1 MQISGIAFFVPGQPV
16 AKGRPRAFKM
26 KNGNIGAYSPGKT
39 VEYEDA
45 VRLQARKVMPE
56 QIYDCPL
63 RVHIQFY
70 MTRPASK
77 PKKAVRPT
85 TKPDIDNLAKA
96 ITDAMNGLIYADDS
110 RICEMV
116 LAKYYEPDSR
126 KVGVR
131 VQVME
136 LEG

>member
-1 MQISGIAFFVPGQPV
+1 MQIGGIAFFVPGQPV

-26 KNGNIGAYSPGKT
+26 KNGGIGTYTPDKT
-39 VEYEDA
+39 VEWERS
-45 VRLQARKVMPE
+45 VRSYANDEKPQAP
-56 QIYDCPL
+56 YDCPL

-77 PKKAVRPT
+77 PKKAVWPT

-96 ITDAMNGLIYADDS
+96 VTDAMNGLIYTDDS

-116 LAKYYEPDSR
+116 LTKYYEPDSR